1 LNDGGRS
8 GLWFCADL
16 VLTVVDAEQ
25 EAEEEEEEEEE
36 EAAAGGAE
44 P

>member
-16 VLTVVDAEQ
+16 VLTVEFAEQ
-25 EAEEEEEEEEE
+25 EAEEEEEEEAE
-36 EAAAGGAE
+36 AGGAE

>member
-16 VLTVVDAEQ
+16 VLTVVEFAEQ

-36 EAAAGGAE
+36 AEAGGAE

>member
-16 VLTVVDAEQ
+16 VLTVVEFAEQ
-25 EAEEEEEEEEE
+25 EAEEEDEE
-36 EAAAGGAE
+36 EAEAGGAE